1 MEKFSIGKLSPKNA
15 AIDFKKLDHFSGLHV
30 RNLSVEELAGRI
42 KPFIEKEG
50 YSVDEEALL
59 KLTPLLQPR
68 LITLD
73 EVPNWV
79 RFIFVDEVSPE
90 AEDLIPKG
98 LDAGTAL
105 TVARRML
112 EILESADAF
121 THEEIEQ
128 PIRDLAEELGLKLGQ
143 VFHVLRMAVAAQPVT
158 PPLIESMDILGKE
171 KTISRM
177 RAGVELLEGIN

>member
-1 MEKFSIGKLSPKNA
+1 
-15 AIDFKKLDHFSGLHV
+15 
-30 RNLSVEELAGRI
+30 
-42 KPFIEKEG
+42 
-50 YSVDEEALL
+50 VDEETLL

-98 LDAGTAL
+98 LDVDTAL
-105 TVARRML
+105 EIAQRML
-112 EILESADAF
+112 AILEGVEVF
-121 THEEIEQ
+121 THETIEQ
-128 PIRDLAEELGLKLGQ
+128 PIRNLAEEMSLKLGQ

-158 PPLIESMDILGKE
+158 PPLIESMDILGKK
-171 KTISRM
+171 KTISRLKD
-177 RAGVELLEGIN
+177 GVHLLQELSDGASNE